1 MLTAII
7 QITAGLGS
15 IVGFLWVMD
24 VWARGGS
31 NKAS

>member
-1 MLTAII
+1 MLSAVI
-7 QITAGLGS
+7 QVAAGLGS
-15 IVGFLWVMD
+15 LIGLFWVMD